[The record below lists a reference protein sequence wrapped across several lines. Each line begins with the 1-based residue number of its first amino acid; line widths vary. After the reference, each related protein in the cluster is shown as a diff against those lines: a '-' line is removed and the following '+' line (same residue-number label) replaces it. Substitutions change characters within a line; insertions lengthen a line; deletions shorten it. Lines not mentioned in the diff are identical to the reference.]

1 MSKNQK
7 SVLFNTSAG
16 TDVQYVGGEIQI
28 PGLDPIR
35 QQRILDIS
43 QVNYRAEVSQVVTVG
58 GTSYT
63 PTASTRYIVTIN
75 DVRVRRQGLT
85 GQPLIYSFTT
95 PANVTAWL
103 GGVAATQ
110 REAIHV
116 ALIADINAAGYNYVT
131 AATLTGGAGFTITD
145 DAGYFPVNSQTMTNR
160 QGASTIKLMTDDGG
174 LGFDI
179 TNIAL
184 TTAAVYASGV
194 GATLAASAPVFD
206 LVYTNLISGYIDGPK
221 TILGAIATSGQK
233 YNMFSITY
241 KKEVSVPT
249 TSSYDCFQTETV
261 QVWVDNGAGSSTA
274 NLAGYIAFE
283 KAMHRGIAAKY
294 ATDPSAV
301 AEFFDNNFVIQGP
314 LGAVPT
320 TAPAIKNKFLT
331 GYGNLFNHTN
341 ICVAATQT
349 IVAPTQGATGLLVEQ
364 DATVTEGAHYSTEV
378 VASAPK
384 QFVVGKQEVTVVFK
398 ATVATVANIVIMG
411 GVRTKEAFAA
421 DFNDY
426 TNMAAA
432 GTGAAGTAFT
442 TYGILSN
449 AATVA
454 TATGTNAVD
463 ATQFTVIIKVAKSG
477 LVSIYV
483 NDVKVNV
490 YSAGTTAL
498 SFVAGTVL
506 IPFFQYTNLNSAAA
520 VPNVQELLA
529 LPDANV
535 YYN

>member
-1 MSKNQK
+1 MSKQQK
-7 SVLFNTSAG
+7 SILFNTSAG

-28 PGLDPIR
+28 PGLDPIK
-35 QQRILDIS
+35 QSNIVDFS

-58 GTSYT
+58 ATTYT

-85 GQPLIYSFTT
+85 GQPLTYSFTT
-95 PANVTAWL
+95 PANVTSWL

-145 DAGYFPVNSQTMTNR
+145 VPGYFPVNSQTMTNR
-160 QGASTIKLMTDDGG
+160 EGASTIKLMTDDGG
-174 LGFDI
+174 LGFEI

-194 GATLAASAPVFD
+194 GATLASSAPVWD

-221 TILGAIATSGQK
+221 TIAGATAVSGQK

-261 QVWVDNGAGSSTA
+261 QVWVDNGAGSATT
-274 NLAGYIAFE
+274 NLAGYIAIE
-283 KAMHRGIAAKY
+283 RAMHRGIAAKY

-301 AEFFDNNFVIQGP
+301 SEFFDNNFIIQGP
-314 LGAVPT
+314 LGAVPVT
-320 TAPAIKNKFLT
+320 TTSLKNKFLT
-331 GYGNLFNHTN
+331 GYANMFNHYN
-341 ICVAATQT
+341 IGTQT
-349 IVAPTQGATGLLVEQ
+349 IVAPTQGATGLLAEQ
-364 DATVTEGAHYSTEV
+364 DVTATEGAHYCTEV
-378 VASAPK
+378 GTNSPK
-384 QFVVGKQEVTVVFK
+384 QFIVGKQEITFVFK
-398 ATVATVANIVIMG
+398 ATCTTVANIVLLAG
-411 GVRTKEAFAA
+411 LRLKAAFAA

-426 TNMAAA
+426 TDMVAG
-432 GTGAAGTAFT
+432 GTGPSGTDLY
-442 TYGILSN
+442 TYGILNN

-454 TATGTNAVD
+454 TDTTLNAVD
-463 ATQFTVIIKVAKSG
+463 ATQFTVLIKVAKSG
-477 LVSIYV
+477 LVSMYI
-483 NDVKVNV
+483 NDTKVNV

-498 SFVAGTVL
+498 ILDAGDAV
-506 IPFFQYTNLNSAAA
+506 IPFWQYTNLNSAAA

-529 LPDANV
+529 LPNANI
-535 YYN
+535 YYK

>member
-95 PANVTAWL
+95 PSNVTAWL

-116 ALIADINAAGYNYVT
+116 ALVNQINAEAYNYVV
-131 AATLTGGAGFTITD
+131 AASLTGGAGFTITD

-160 QGASTIKLMTDDGG
+160 QGASTIKLMQDDGG
-174 LGFDI
+174 LGFDL

-206 LVYTNLISGYIDGPK
+206 LVYSNLISGYIDGPK
-221 TILGAIATSGQK
+221 TIAGAIAVSGQK

-241 KKEVSVPT
+241 MRDVSIPT
-249 TSSYDCFQTETV
+249 AINYTGFVVETA
-261 QVWVDNGAGSSTA
+261 QVWVDNGAGSATT

-283 KAMHRGIAAKY
+283 RAMHRGIAAKY
-294 ATDPSAV
+294 ATDPSTV

-314 LGAVPT
+314 LGAVPVL
-320 TAPAIKNKFLT
+320 TANLKNKVLT
-331 GYGNLFNHTN
+331 GYGNLFNHYN
-341 ICVAATQT
+341 INAQT
-349 IVAPTQGATGLLVEQ
+349 IVAPSQGATGLLIEQ
-364 DATVTEGAHYSTEV
+364 DANATDGAHYCTEV
-378 VASAPK
+378 GTSAPK
-384 QFVVGKQEVTVVFK
+384 EFVVGKQSITVVFK
-398 ATVATVANIVIMG
+398 ATCTTVANIVLMAG
-411 GVRTKEAFAA
+411 LRKKEAYTANF
-421 DFNDY
+421 DDY
-426 TNMAAA
+426 NELAAA
-432 GTGAAGTAFT
+432 GTGPAGTNLY
-442 TYGILSN
+442 TYGILTN
-449 AATVA
+449 AITVA
-454 TATGTNAVD
+454 TNTGLSAVD
-463 ATQFTVIIKVAKSG
+463 ATQFTVIVKVAKSG
-477 LVSIYV
+477 LVSMYI
-483 NDVKVNV
+483 NDTKVNV

-498 SFVAGTVL
+498 IVPAGTVL
-506 IPFFQYTNLNSAAA
+506 IPFFQYTNLNSVAA

-529 LPDANV
+529 LPNSNV

>member
-7 SVLFNTSAG
+7 SILFNTSAG

-28 PGLDPIR
+28 PGLDPIK
-35 QQRILDIS
+35 QSNIVNFS

-116 ALIADINAAGYNYVT
+116 ALIAGMNAAGYNYVT

-160 QGASTIKLMTDDGG
+160 QGASTIKLMTDEGG

-221 TILGAIATSGQK
+221 TIAGATAVSGQK

-261 QVWVDNGAGSSTA
+261 QVWVDNGAGSSVA
-274 NLAGYIAFE
+274 NLAGYIALE
-283 KAMHRGIAAKY
+283 RQLHRGLFNQYSNDSSAQVDFLDNVILFQGAA
-294 ATDPSAV
+294 
-301 AEFFDNNFVIQGP
+301 
-314 LGAVPT
+314 GAVPT
-320 TAPAIKNKFLT
+320 TTGENKMLSDAKWVYNQI
-331 GYGNLFNHTN
+331 G
-341 ICVAATQT
+341 TQT
-349 IVAPTQGATGLLVEQ
+349 ITVPTPGNDGLILDQ
-364 DATVTEGAHYSTEV
+364 DLFDTEGAEYTPSLLT
-378 VASAPK
+378 SAP
-384 QFVVGKQEVTVVFK
+384 QEFVVGKGEFSVYARLK
-398 ATVATVANIVIMG
+398 AGDYTDAGWLIGFRKKA
-411 GVRTKEAFAA
+411 AHAA
-421 DFNDY
+421 DFNNY
-426 TNMAAA
+426 TDLA
-432 GTGAAGTAFT
+432 GVGTIATVAGATPNGDLISTN
-442 TYGILSN
+442 GILNN
-449 AATVA
+449 AATV
-454 TATGTNAVD
+454 TTSTGVIPAD
-463 ATQFTVIIKVAKSG
+463 AAYVTVEV
-477 LVSIYV
+477 LVKTTGVVTVKV
-483 NDVKVNV
+483 NDVAYPV

-498 SFVAGTVL
+498 ILDAGDIM
-506 IPFFQYTNLNSAAA
+506 IPFVRYANISTGDPDLVLNEIAA
-520 VPNVQELLA
+520 VPA
-529 LPDANV
+529 IWK
-535 YYN
+535 Y